1 MTAPI
6 NTIARCAVAHLFKD
20 GPRYY
25 IESNAGK
32 DYQRKVIKKTLVDEF
47 LHTAKVLRWTQD
59 DKNIWLNSN
68 YKKHLK
74 K

>member
-1 MTAPI
+1 M
-6 NTIARCAVAHLFKD
+6 NTPVKTLARCAVAHLFKD

-32 DYQRKVIKKTLVDEF
+32 EYRRKVIKKTLVEDF
-47 LHTAKVLRWTQD
+47 LHTASVLNWTQD